1 MPVSLASFQ
10 AMRLLTS
17 AWMDPRGGSHG
28 VLPVSF
34 RGNSHLLE
42 GWALLRPDGSRS
54 LLLINNDASHP
65 ARISVRGMAKKTLL
79 LTTYSRA
86 EYIWHPDG
94 RNGHPSRNLRPAKT
108 SVPSDLPVTIPPW
121 SLAVLKEE

>member
-1 MPVSLASFQ
+1 MD
-10 AMRLLTS
+10 LTDRRS
-17 AWMDPRGGSHG
+17 PREAG
-28 VLPVSF
+28 
-34 RGNSHLLE
+34 R
-42 GWALLRPDGSRS
+42 RS